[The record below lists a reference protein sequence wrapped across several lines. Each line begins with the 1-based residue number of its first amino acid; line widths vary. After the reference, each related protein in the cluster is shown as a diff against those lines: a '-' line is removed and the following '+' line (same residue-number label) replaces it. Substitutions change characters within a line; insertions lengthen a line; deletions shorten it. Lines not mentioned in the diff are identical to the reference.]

1 MLQTLQTAN
10 GQIAGRERRKTE
22 RNVMFA
28 RIEIYDGAFH
38 NNSQIG
44 VHSYGARAASRD
56 FA

>member
-28 RIEIYDGAFH
+28 RIEIYDGARH